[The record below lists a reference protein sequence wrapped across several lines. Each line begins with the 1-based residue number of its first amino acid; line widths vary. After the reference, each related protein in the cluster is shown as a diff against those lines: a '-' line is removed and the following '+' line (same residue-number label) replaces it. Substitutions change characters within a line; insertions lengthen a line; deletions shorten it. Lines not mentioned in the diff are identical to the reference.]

1 MAAWERVAEGWGCS
15 PCFPRQSPV
24 HKGPVLGDSAPG
36 GSSRAGLLLLCLNAA
51 HLLTRRH
58 PLLSVAAAA
67 AKSCITLM
75 SVPSITIALI
85 FDTWREDAPAREEF
99 IKNTPLTRHQK
110 EPQRDSELEQRTKTF
125 TEVLRRK
132 KGKGKKTVLT
142 TVTRS
147 AIKPELKGTAGEK
160 TTTQKSTKN

>member
-1 MAAWERVAEGWGCS
+1 MQLAGSLQTALLSPSHMQQSKPPYKGLAPSWG
-15 PCFPRQSPV
+15 F
-24 HKGPVLGDSAPG
+24 
-36 GSSRAGLLLLCLNAA
+36 
-51 HLLTRRH
+51 TRRVCKGRSPASLFKCWPICWLGGTH
-58 PLLSVAAAA
+58 SSAVAAV
-67 AKSCITLM
+67 KPYITLM

-99 IKNTPLTRHQK
+99 IKNTPLTRHQR
-110 EPQRDSELEQRTKTF
+110 EPQRDSELEQRTKAF

-132 KGKGKKTVLT
+132 KVKEKTVLT

-160 TTTQKSTKN
+160 TMTQKSTKN